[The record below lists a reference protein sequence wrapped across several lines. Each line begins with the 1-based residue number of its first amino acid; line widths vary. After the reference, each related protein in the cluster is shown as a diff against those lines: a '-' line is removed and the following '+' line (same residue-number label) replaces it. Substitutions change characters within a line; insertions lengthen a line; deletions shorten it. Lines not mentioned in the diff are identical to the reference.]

1 MSASRNGA
9 REFFLVA
16 AAALTAVLVTGTHS
30 AAQQRA
36 LGLDISA
43 WQGDISQGT
52 WDNFRDDEN
61 RQFVFL
67 RSSRGGTTG
76 YYNQSNAGNNNPPG
90 QNTLSQRYD
99 DPYFVQNINRATTAG
114 MYAGS
119 YHFSRPDI
127 IASTLNSNGIPNSG
141 TDEANH
147 FMQMAGPWMRPGYL
161 LPVHDFEAG
170 DGARS
175 DDAMAQFSID
185 FSNRVHEVMGIRPA
199 IYVSGNYAH
208 YVLGG
213 ASASLRD
220 QVVAAYPTLWS
231 ARWPNQDNPNAI
243 DVQNGHPKDS
253 ISYIYGPWDDYG
265 DTHPW
270 HFWQYTSRGR
280 LQSFNNGG
288 SNLDMNVAQGGVEYL
303 KDHLVPALW
312 MNDSSGQWTTLANWN
327 SGQTPVAPV
336 QGPGQVARVGTLTLP
351 TPRLPGAA
359 GSGVT
364 SGQHDTVILDRP
376 NANITVT
383 LSSGSHNIRK
393 LYVREAFNIIG
404 GALTVNYAP
413 SPDSTPISAQFSEGV
428 IMSGNASLS
437 VHTLQVDATRTFTLG
452 GGTLSLNTINLMPH
466 STTPAKIAM
475 AGNVNFNPLA
485 GAAAVIANGAGAG
498 TSGYIDLGGV
508 ARTFNVG
515 NGAAAHDLSINVP
528 IINGALTKSGAGA
541 LALDGANTYA
551 GNTTVL
557 AGQLSIGSAF
567 LWDTADVFLSS
578 GATLD
583 LNFGGDPDVI
593 DSFFVNGVSQAVGT
607 WGAAGNVNADFQ
619 SPFLTGTG
627 LLQVTTA
634 PLAGDY
640 NQDGTVDAADYLVWR
655 NNVGSGTSLANDD
668 TPGVGPDDLARW
680 QANFGQAVGTGLG
693 LATNATIPEPTT
705 VALLAIAAG
714 MLMLVRVRGFST
726 ATVRVS

>member
-1 MSASRNGA
+1 MKTRMSAPRNGA
-9 REFFLVA
+9 WEFFITA
-16 AAALTAVLVTGTHS
+16 AAALVALLVAGTPAV
-30 AAQQRA
+30 AQQRA

-43 WQGDISQGT
+43 WQGNISQGT
-52 WDNFRDDEN
+52 WNNIRNVEN

-99 DPYFVQNINRATTAG
+99 DPYFVQNINQATTAG
-114 MYAGS
+114 IYAGS

-127 IASTLNSNGIPNSG
+127 IASTLNSGGIANTG
-141 TDEANH
+141 ADEANH
-147 FMQMAGPWMRPGYL
+147 FMQMAGPWMRPGFL
-161 LPVHDFEAG
+161 LPVHDLEAG
-170 DGARS
+170 QSQRS
-175 DDAMAQFSID
+175 SAQLSAFAVD
-185 FSNRVHEVMGIRPA
+185 FSNRIHEVMGIRP
-199 IYVSGNYAH
+199 IVYSSQNYAN
-208 YVLGG
+208 YVD
-213 ASASLRD
+213 ST
-220 QVVAAYPTLWS
+220 VPPVNPNLWI
-231 ARWPNQDNPNAI
+231 ARWPQGSGNQFTGNVQTDNPPPSPSTANVYGEWNPNHTVANPYP
-243 DVQNGHPKDS
+243 DGHPWK
-253 ISYIYGPWDDYG
+253 
-265 DTHPW
+265 
-270 HFWQYTSRGR
+270 FWQYSSGER
-280 LQSFNNGG
+280 LQSFNNGN
-288 SNLDMNVAQGGVEYL
+288 SNLDGNVANGGIEFV
-303 KDHLVPALW
+303 KDRLVPALW

-327 SGQTPVAPV
+327 SGQAPVAPV
-336 QGPGQVARVGTLTLP
+336 TGPGQVTPVGVQTLP
-351 TPRLPGAA
+351 TLRLPGAI
-359 GSGVT
+359 
-364 SGQHDTVILDRP
+364 DTVILDRS

-413 SPDSTPISAQFSEGV
+413 SPDSTPISAQFSEAV

-515 NGAAAHDLSINVP
+515 NGAAAQDLSINVP

-583 LNFGGDPDVI
+583 LNIDGNTDVI

-607 WGAAGNVNADFQ
+607 WGAAGNVNADYQ

-627 LLQVTTA
+627 LLEVTTA

-640 NQDGTVDAADYLVWR
+640 NLDGTVDAADYLVWR
-655 NNVGSGTSLANDD
+655 NNLGSGTSLANDD

-705 VALLAIAAG
+705 VALLAVAAG
-714 MLMLVRVRGFST
+714 MLMLVRSRGFST